1 MKTVCSILITVLIL
15 HLQCNGSCLAES
27 LNSMT
32 HAAAAASEPPC
43 HKHSDLP
50 TQNPQAPHEDA
61 NTCSQG
67 PVVESKTTVSAKD
80 VLPLTAALPMAVPA
94 IALAQQSVPRIIAEN
109 PSRVWSPPIPI
120 SILRI

>member
-32 HAAAAASEPPC
+32 HAAAAAGEPPC

-67 PVVESKTTVSAKD
+67 PVIESKTAGSAKD
-80 VLPLTAALPMAVPA
+80 VLPLTAALPAAAPA
-94 IALAQQSVPRIIAEN
+94 ITLAERSVSRVIVEN
-109 PSRVWSPPIPI
+109 PSRVWSPSIPI